1 MLRTMQRTALVAA
14 ASIATIGFAA
24 PASAAVQVNANGSV
38 TVSGTSGGSAVINLN
53 GSTENGVVPGLSSQ
67 LTLNF
72 LGAVNGT
79 YTFSYTL
86 ANTSSNPTTASR
98 LNAFAFNTNPNITL
112 NGATILNPNTAL
124 FDEIRY
130 STNMPNG
137 IGDVELCFTT
147 NNCAGGGSDGLSIG
161 QSGSGSFTLNF
172 GNVNLA
178 ELTLDNFAVRYQAVT
193 GPGVMNGSATGRQ
206 ITTAVPEPGTWALML
221 VGFGAVGF
229 SMRRRRRQAGAILQ
243 MA

>member
-1 MLRTMQRTALVAA
+1 M
-14 ASIATIGFAA
+14 
-24 PASAAVQVNANGSV
+24 
-38 TVSGTSGGSAVINLN
+38 
-53 GSTENGVVPGLSSQ
+53 
-67 LTLNF
+67 
-72 LGAVNGT
+72 
-79 YTFSYTL
+79 L

-112 NGATILNPNTAL
+112 NGATILNQNTAL

-130 STNMPNG
+130 NTNMPNG
-137 IGDVELCFTT
+137 IGTVELCFTT
-147 NNCAGGGSDGLSIG
+147 HNCSGGGGDGLLIG

-193 GPGVMNGSATGRQ
+193 GPGVMDGSATGRQ

-229 SMRRRRRQAGAILQ
+229 SMRRRRRQANSILQ